1 MPVWSQ
7 SFDSAVKL
15 ALPKLMLVPLPT
27 PAAPRESATEGGAS
41 TRRSPRESS
50 ATAAQG
56 IVPHDLAGTLEP
68 RSLCYGVPTGPGW
81 ADCAFLTEPGGVTR
95 SLARI
100 ARSHPGASPE
110 VAASYLANWYS
121 AAVVAPAVASYMLL
135 RRVPDLNPARM
146 SLRELDSGWYD
157 RTALHGPA
165 GTVLADA
172 RAVAG
177 GAHPARP
184 PDEPARPP
192 DEGADRV
199 VGDLAALRGV
209 LADEI
214 LTHLG
219 PFVRE
224 LRGRVRLG
232 YPALWGAVAAQC
244 ARAFLLTE
252 RATGDPD
259 AGRDEA
265 DAFFE
270 RAAPTM
276 RARPRWHEF
285 VHRGR
290 PYTGMRC
297 GSCCLAHR
305 LGDEY
310 CTTCPFTDDIER
322 ERRMRAW
329 IDTQGHGALAV

>member
-1 MPVWSQ
+1 
-7 SFDSAVKL
+7 
-15 ALPKLMLVPLPT
+15 MLVPLPT
-27 PAAPRESATEGGAS
+27 PATPREPATEGGS
-41 TRRSPRESS
+41 SPLRSPRESI

-56 IVPHDLAGTLEP
+56 MVPRSLANALEP
-68 RSLCYGVPTGPGW
+68 RGLCLGVPTGPGW
-81 ADCAFLTEPGGVTR
+81 ADCAFLSGPAGVTR

-110 VAASYLANWYS
+110 VAASYLANWYA
-121 AAVVAPAVASYMLL
+121 AAVVAPAVASYVLL
-135 RRVPDLNPARM
+135 RRVPDLEPAGM
-146 SLRELDSGWYD
+146 SLRELDSGWFD
-157 RTALHGPA
+157 RTALHLPV

-172 RAVAG
+172 ALAG
-177 GAHPARP
+177 PVDRTTARHSGS
-184 PDEPARPP
+184 DRP
-192 DEGADRV
+192 DRV

-209 LADEI
+209 LVEEV
-214 LTHLG
+214 LSHLG

-224 LRGRVRLG
+224 LRARVRLG

-259 AGRDEA
+259 TGRQEA

-290 PYTGMRC
+290 SYTGMRC

-305 LGDEY
+305 LGEEY
-310 CTTCPFTDDIER
+310 CTTCPFTDDADR

-329 IDTQGHGALAV
+329 IDTQGNGGLAV

>member
-1 MPVWSQ
+1 
-7 SFDSAVKL
+7 
-15 ALPKLMLVPLPT
+15 MLVPLPAPAT
-27 PAAPRESATEGGAS
+27 PREPAAEGGS
-41 TRRSPRESS
+41 SPPRSPRESS

-56 IVPHDLAGTLEP
+56 MVPPSLASALEP
-68 RSLCYGVPTGPGW
+68 RSLCHGVPTGPGW
-81 ADCAFLTEPGGVTR
+81 ADCAFLSGPAGVTR

-121 AAVVAPAVASYMLL
+121 AAVVAPAIASYVLL
-135 RRVPDLNPARM
+135 RRVPDLGPAGM
-146 SLRELDSGWYD
+146 SLRELDSGWFD
-157 RTALHGPA
+157 RTALHLPV
-165 GTVLADA
+165 GTVLADSA
-172 RAVAG
+172 PAEGPVDRAT
-177 GAHPARP
+177 RP
-184 PDEPARPP
+184 HV
-192 DEGADRV
+192 GSDRV
-199 VGDLAALRGV
+199 VGDLAALREV
-209 LADEI
+209 LVDEV
-214 LTHLG
+214 LTHLS

-224 LRGRVRLG
+224 LRARVRLG

-259 AGRDEA
+259 AGRQEA

-310 CTTCPFTDDIER
+310 CTTCPFTDDTER

-329 IDTQGHGALAV
+329 IDTQGNGGLAV

>member
-1 MPVWSQ
+1 
-7 SFDSAVKL
+7 
-15 ALPKLMLVPLPT
+15 MLVPLPT
-27 PAAPRESATEGGAS
+27 PATPRELATDGGSSTPRS
-41 TRRSPRESS
+41 TREPG
-50 ATAAQG
+50 ATATQG
-56 IVPHDLAGTLEP
+56 IVPRHLADALEP

-81 ADCAFLTEPGGVTR
+81 ADCAFLTSPGGVAR

-100 ARSHPGASPE
+100 TRSHPGASAE

-121 AAVVAPAVASYMLL
+121 AAVVAPAVASYVLL
-135 RRVPDLNPARM
+135 RRVPDLDPARM
-146 SLRELDSGWYD
+146 SLRALDSGWFD
-157 RTALHGPA
+157 RTALHLPVA
-165 GTVLADA
+165 TVLAASA
-172 RAVAG
+172 RV
-177 GAHPARP
+177 
-184 PDEPARPP
+184 
-192 DEGADRV
+192 EGAADRANPPGGGSDRV
-199 VGDLAALRGV
+199 VGDVAALREVLVAEV
-209 LADEI
+209 LAH
-214 LTHLG
+214 LT

-224 LRGRVRLG
+224 LRARVRLG

-259 AGRDEA
+259 AGRQEA
-265 DAFFE
+265 DAFFA

-310 CTTCPFTDDIER
+310 CTTCPFTDDTER

-329 IDTQGHGALAV
+329 IDTQGNGGLAV

>member
-1 MPVWSQ
+1 M
-7 SFDSAVKL
+7 L
-15 ALPKLMLVPLPT
+15 APLPT
-27 PAAPRESATEGGAS
+27 PATPRKPAADGGSSAPRSS
-41 TRRSPRESS
+41 REPSG
-50 ATAAQG
+50 TAAQG
-56 IVPHDLAGTLEP
+56 IIPRNLADVLEP
-68 RSLCYGVPTGPGW
+68 RSLCYGVPAGPGW
-81 ADCAFLTEPGGVTR
+81 ADCAFLTGPHGVAR
-95 SLARI
+95 SLARV
-100 ARSHPGASPE
+100 ARAHPGASPE

-121 AAVVAPAVASYMLL
+121 AAVVAPAVASYVLL
-135 RRVPDLNPARM
+135 RRVPDLTPARM
-146 SLRELDSGWYD
+146 SLRVLDSGWFD
-157 RTALHGPA
+157 RTALHRPV

-172 RAVAG
+172 LPAEG
-177 GAHPARP
+177 GDEHARP
-184 PDEPARPP
+184 PGDGP
-192 DEGADRV
+192 DRV

-209 LADEI
+209 LVDEV
-214 LTHLG
+214 LAHLS

-224 LRGRVRLG
+224 LRARVRLG

-252 RATGDPD
+252 RATGDPE

-290 PYTGMRC
+290 PYIGMRC

-310 CTTCPFTDDIER
+310 CTTCPFTDDTER

-329 IDTQGHGALAV
+329 IDTQGHGGLAV